1 MVEINKTHFLLDR
14 AHLEEAVLKQAS
26 IFEYYASEAARQ
38 ESKVARLKNELK
50 YKSAQR
56 KIEIRANAA
65 ATKSKLLLDEVDC
78 MVATDPELRA
88 IEGQILD
95 AEEYLGQLKSAVEA
109 MRHKRD
115 SIENERALVLSKFT
129 LINGDCAPDTK
140 LEMQT
145 SAVEEAINKS
155 MNK

>member
-26 IFEYYASEAARQ
+26 LFEYYASETARQ
-38 ESKVARLKNELK
+38 ESKVARLKNELN

-65 ATKSKLLLDEVDC
+65 ASKTKLTLDEVDC
-78 MVATDPELRA
+78 MVTTDPELHGL
-88 IEGQILD
+88 ELQILD

-129 LINGDCAPDTK
+129 LINGDCSSDTK

-145 SAVEEAINKS
+145 NAVEEAINKS

>member
-1 MVEINKTHFLLDR
+1 MEINKTHFLLDR

-65 ATKSKLLLDEVDC
+65 ATKAKLLLDEVEC
-78 MVATDPELRA
+78 MIATDPELHGL
-88 IEGQILD
+88 ELQILD
-95 AEEYLGQLKSAVEA
+95 TEEYLGQLKSAVEA

-129 LINGDCAPDTK
+129 LINGDCSSDTK

-145 SAVEEAINKS
+145 NAVEEAINKS